1 MIPRHSSLARWFKGS
16 RKTSDKG
23 VALKRAKVLKC
34 NCSPG
39 TKESQEGKVHGMGT
53 KSSFN
58 MAKHMT
64 KTIQIPGSLSKRF
77 FVSSFG
83 RKNASQIR

>member
-39 TKESQEGKVHGMGT
+39 TKDGDKV
-53 KSSFN
+53 K
-58 MAKHMT
+58 
-64 KTIQIPGSLSKRF
+64 L
-77 FVSSFG
+77 
-83 RKNASQIR
+83 